1 MGEVEKKLVGE
12 NEIFPLVV
20 RKTALPRDRLL
31 VLIKVSQSESR
42 LRQLSRRQTEEA
54 PIEFPSF
61 RN

>member
-1 MGEVEKKLVGE
+1 MAGEK
-12 NEIFPLVV
+12 EIFPLAV
-20 RKTALPRDRLL
+20 RTTLPRDRLL

>member
-1 MGEVEKKLVGE
+1 MAGEK
-12 NEIFPLVV
+12 EIFPLAV
-20 RKTALPRDRLL
+20 RTTTLPRDRLL

>member
-1 MGEVEKKLVGE
+1 MAGEK
-12 NEIFPLVV
+12 EIFPLAV
-20 RKTALPRDRLL
+20 RTTTLPRDRLL

-42 LRQLSRRQTEEA
+42 LRQLSRRQTEEV